1 LLASGV
7 VCIVSTASSFA
18 ATDKSGRL
26 GGDWV
31 WFDDD
36 DDDDDDDDNDDLVS
50 GVVCVWLTSAA
61 AVSAVVSRRL
71 PLCTQ
76 RSKCRCTAN
85 SGTCWPQPAG
95 QATKRL
101 LRGAAAE
108 AMSKSKAF
116 FGRLPAVVAAAVA
129 AAALVVAV
137 VAGRLVRFLPRP
149 GGGMTHTQTRAT
161 PVEEPP
167 SQSLTHSQSAKEPLL
182 QATRSNEQETEQWPS
197 RQILS
202 LLQRRPLHR
211 GCTVGPSG
219 QDVSRT

>member
-7 VCIVSTASSFA
+7 VSTASSFA

-36 DDDDDDDDNDDLVS
+36 DDLVS

-116 FGRLPAVVAAAVA
+116 FGRLPAVVAAA

-137 VAGRLVRFLPRP
+137 VVGRLVRFLPRP

-167 SQSLTHSQSAKEPLL
+167 SQSLARSQPRSRCCKQQGTAA
-182 QATRSNEQETEQWPS
+182 ATSKKPNNGR
-197 RQILS
+197 LY
-202 LLQRRPLHR
+202 
-211 GCTVGPSG
+211 
-219 QDVSRT
+219 